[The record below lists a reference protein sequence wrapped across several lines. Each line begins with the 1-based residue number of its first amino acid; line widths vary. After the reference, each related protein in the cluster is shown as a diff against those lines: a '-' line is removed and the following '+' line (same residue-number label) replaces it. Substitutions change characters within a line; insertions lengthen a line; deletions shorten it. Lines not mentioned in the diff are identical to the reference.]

1 MPPSKKLLERGDDDD
16 RDGCQENYASRAP
29 QNGGASLPASSSG
42 VALRSGRKAKSFGE
56 KTWMSGKIFE
66 PGGGGNRHGERIESR
81 VARCGPRRHA
91 TRRLTTA
98 RAISNRCDRELGT
111 PSSELDLI
119 AGMEAYVLDALTVE
133 PSTVPAASVDQEV
146 ASVFVADLRVPSR
159 RVQVHLWIEVHVTVG
174 HPADA
179 NEILVELEFASDV
192 GALDLAESDHDR
204 TSIGGR
210 NEHDLARRSGLHHQI
225 FADSSPINLTG
236 LEMI

>member
-1 MPPSKKLLERGDDDD
+1 
-16 RDGCQENYASRAP
+16 
-29 QNGGASLPASSSG
+29 
-42 VALRSGRKAKSFGE
+42 
-56 KTWMSGKIFE
+56 MSGKIFE

-146 ASVFVADLRVPSR
+146 ASVFVADLRVP
-159 RVQVHLWIEVHVTVG
+159 G
-174 HPADA
+174 PAERA
-179 NEILVELEFASDV
+179 QQASDLHRF
-192 GALDLAESDHDR
+192 AKTAIESQLRFLHPDWTDEQVN
-204 TSIGGR
+204 T
-210 NEHDLARRSGLHHQI
+210 EMLRR
-225 FADSSPINLTG
+225 LTG
-236 LEMI
+236 GAA